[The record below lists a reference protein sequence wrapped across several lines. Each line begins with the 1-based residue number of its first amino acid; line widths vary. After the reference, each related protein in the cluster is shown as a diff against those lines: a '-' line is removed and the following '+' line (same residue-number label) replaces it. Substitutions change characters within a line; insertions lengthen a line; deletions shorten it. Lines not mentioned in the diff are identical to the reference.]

1 MISDR
6 KTSGVFVK
14 TPVLVQDTYSVEEI
28 AILFRVSRNSVYEW
42 HKRED
47 DPLPLRRMNGKKRG
61 SSPTRRAPRVEQA
74 QCGLGT
80 RGTTGMAER
89 SDEAFIIVRE
99 FMTRGLGLTGLPLL
113 VYARIYGFC
122 ESGSPYFES
131 KAHLGKIL
139 GVDTRS
145 VVRAVRKLEEVGL
158 VFEVGRQELSKGRET
173 KVYRIDFEAARRAKG
188 AIEGAG
194 QSTHGEMPSDDR
206 GPRPCRL
213 LHDQTPCRPLT
224 PCQLITKTENKDYR

>member
-61 SSPTRRAPRVEQA
+61 FFAYR
-74 QCGLGT
+74 
-80 RGTTGMAER
+80 
-89 SDEAFIIVRE
+89 DEAFIIVRE

>member
-6 KTSGVFVK
+6 KASGVFVK

-61 SSPTRRAPRVEQA
+61 FFAYRDE
-74 QCGLGT
+74 LL
-80 RGTTGMAER
+80 
-89 SDEAFIIVRE
+89 DEAFIIVRE

-145 VVRAVRKLEEVGL
+145 VVRAVRKLE
-158 VFEVGRQELSKGRET
+158 
-173 KVYRIDFEAARRAKG
+173 
-188 AIEGAG
+188 
-194 QSTHGEMPSDDR
+194 
-206 GPRPCRL
+206 
-213 LHDQTPCRPLT
+213 
-224 PCQLITKTENKDYR
+224 

>member
-47 DPLPLRRMNGKKRG
+47 DPPSFEAHERQEARVLRL
-61 SSPTRRAPRVEQA
+61 SRRAPRVEQA

-99 FMTRGLGLTGLPLL
+99 FMTRGLGLTGLLLL
-113 VYARIYGFC
+113 VYARIY
-122 ESGSPYFES
+122 
-131 KAHLGKIL
+131 
-139 GVDTRS
+139 
-145 VVRAVRKLEEVGL
+145 
-158 VFEVGRQELSKGRET
+158 
-173 KVYRIDFEAARRAKG
+173 
-188 AIEGAG
+188 
-194 QSTHGEMPSDDR
+194 
-206 GPRPCRL
+206 
-213 LHDQTPCRPLT
+213 
-224 PCQLITKTENKDYR
+224 